1 MPDTQQF
8 SGNNDNRGG
17 NSALR
22 PNQVLHNRYKIMGV
36 LGGGG
41 MGTVYQARDLN
52 FPDVRRLVAIKE
64 MQLLSSDPA
73 VRANALKNFRREAN
87 ILATLNHPAIPK
99 IFDFFD
105 INDRAYLVMEYING
119 GDVEVI
125 LSKTKDLPIDKI
137 IEWSIDLCDVLE
149 YLHKHDPEPIIFRDM
164 KPPNVMIDSL
174 GKVRLIDFGI
184 AKAFTTGVKHTMI
197 GTEGYSAPEQYK
209 GDVTPLSDIYS
220 LGATL
225 HHILTRKDP
234 RLEPPF
240 SFHERPIQNYNP
252 NVSDGLVSVVDKALQ
267 FNPKDRWQSCNEMKV
282 ALEALRYRQ
291 PIASPAPASSS
302 ASASAAAF
310 VNAAASAPAH
320 AAQRVQETTSFETS
334 TASGGIQAKWTFKTE
349 DEIRTTPSTWQ
360 DLVFVGSYDTNIW
373 ALAMETG
380 ELAWKYATQGGIAS
394 SPVIDESNRSIV
406 FGSEDF
412 RLIALDARTG
422 RLNWSFN
429 TKDRIRGTPRVE
441 HNHIFCGSDDGK
453 MYAINAINGRQIWQF
468 DFAAPVRSRPFVTN
482 ELIIVGCESGELSA
496 LSLSGQRK
504 WTYRSRKGFIS
515 APFVDPKENICFV
528 GCQDGYVY
536 ALDASTGYNAWRFRT
551 NGPVY
556 SSPVMRGNFVYVGS
570 ADGVVYAIN
579 AQNGKER
586 WKFKTD
592 KPIIGSPAVY
602 QGSLFIGGTDEIL
615 YCLDAETG
623 KEKWRFKTRG
633 AIVSAPAVHG
643 ETLIVGSLDHTLYA
657 LPLVS

>member
-1 MPDTQQF
+1 MPETQQF
-8 SGNNDNRGG
+8 GG
-17 NSALR
+17 NREDRSASTALR

-64 MQLLSSDPA
+64 MQLLSNDPA

-105 INDRAYLVMEYING
+105 ISDRAYLVMEYING

-125 LSKTKDLPIDKI
+125 LSKTKDLPVEKI
-137 IEWSIDLCDVLE
+137 IEWAIDLCDVLE

-240 SFHERPIQNYNP
+240 SFHERPIQNFNTK
-252 NVSDGLVSVVDKALQ
+252 VSDGLVAVVERALQ
-267 FNPKDRWQSCNEMKV
+267 FNPKERYQSCSEMKA
-282 ALEALRYRQ
+282 ALDALRYR
-291 PIASPAPASSS
+291 PAIANQVPQSNSGVGAFLQG
-302 ASASAAAF
+302 AAA
-310 VNAAASAPAH
+310 AGSTG
-320 AAQRVQETTSFETS
+320 AAQPLNETTTFEQSNAT
-334 TASGGIQAKWTFKTE
+334 GGIQPKWLFKSE
-349 DEIRTTPSTWQ
+349 DEIRTTPSSWQ

-373 ALAMETG
+373 AISVEDGA
-380 ELAWKYATQGGIAS
+380 LAWKYATQGGIAS
-394 SPVIDESNRSIV
+394 SPVIDESNRSVI
-406 FGSEDF
+406 FGSEDY
-412 RLIALDARTG
+412 RLLSLDARTG
-422 RLNWSFN
+422 RVNWTFG

-441 HNHIFCGSDDGK
+441 HNHIFFGSDDGK
-453 MYAINAINGRQIWQF
+453 LYALNAINGRSIWNF
-468 DFAAPVRSRPFVTN
+468 DFAAPVRCRPFVTN
-482 ELIIVGCESGELSA
+482 ELVIVGCESGELSA

-504 WTYRSRKGFIS
+504 WTYRSRKGFSS
-515 APFVDPKENICFV
+515 APYVEPKENICYI
-528 GCQDGYVY
+528 GCQDGYIY
-536 ALDASTGYNAWRFRT
+536 ALDASTGYNVWRFRT

-556 SSPVMRGNFVYVGS
+556 ASPVMRGNFLYIGS
-570 ADGVVYAIN
+570 ADGVLYAIN
-579 AQNGKER
+579 AQTGKEK

-592 KPIIGSPAVY
+592 KPIVGSVGIH
-602 QGSLFIGGTDEIL
+602 QGTLLFGGTDDLL
-615 YCLDAETG
+615 YCLDADNG
-623 KEKWRFKTRG
+623 KEKWRYKTGG
-633 AIVSAPAVHG
+633 AIVAAPVVHG
-643 ETLIVGSLDHTLYA
+643 ETILVGSLDHTLYA
-657 LPLVS
+657 LPLVN

>member
-1 MPDTQQF
+1 MPETQQF
-8 SGNNDNRGG
+8 GG
-17 NSALR
+17 NHDERNTSNALR
-22 PNQVLHNRYKIMGV
+22 PNQVLHHRYKIMGV

-125 LSKTKDLPIDKI
+125 LSKTKDLPVEKI
-137 IEWSIDLCDVLE
+137 VEWAIDLCDVLD

-174 GKVRLIDFGI
+174 GRVRLIDFGI
-184 AKAFTTGVKHTMI
+184 AKAFTSGVKHTMI

-240 SFHERPIQNYNP
+240 SFHERPIQNFNSK
-252 NVSDGLVSVVDKALQ
+252 VSDALVAVVEKALQ
-267 FNPKDRWQSCNEMKV
+267 FNPKDRYQSCSEMKS
-282 ALEALRYRQ
+282 ALEALRYR
-291 PIASPAPASSS
+291 PSVANAPPQQMSGVAAVLNA
-302 ASASAAAF
+302 ASASVA
-310 VNAAASAPAH
+310 VPA
-320 AAQRVQETTSFETS
+320 QQVLETTTFDQSAAT
-334 TASGGIQAKWTFKTE
+334 GGIQPKWVFKTE
-349 DEIRTTPSTWQ
+349 DEIRTTPSCWQ
-360 DLVFVGSYDTNIW
+360 DLIFVGSYDTNMW
-373 ALAMETG
+373 ALSTDSG
-380 ELAWKYATQGGIAS
+380 TLVWKHATQGGIAS
-394 SPVIDESNRSIV
+394 SPVIDEGNRSVI

-412 RLIALDARTG
+412 RLVSLDSRTG
-422 RLNWSFN
+422 RINWTLL
-429 TKDRIRGTPRVE
+429 TKDRIRGTARVE
-441 HNHIFCGSDDGK
+441 HNHVFCGSDDGK
-453 MYAINAINGRQIWQF
+453 VYALNAVNGRSIWNF
-468 DFAAPVRSRPFVTN
+468 DFSAPVRCRPFVTN
-482 ELIIVGCESGELSA
+482 ELVILGSESGEFSG

-515 APFVDPKENICFV
+515 APIVEPKENICYV

-536 ALDASTGYNAWRFRT
+536 ALDASTGYNVWRFRT

-556 SSPVMRGNFVYVGS
+556 SSPVIRGNYIYIGS
-570 ADGVVYAIN
+570 ADGMLYAIN
-579 AQNGKER
+579 AQNGKEK
-586 WKFKTD
+586 WKFKTE
-592 KPIIGSPAVY
+592 KPIIGSAAVY
-602 QGSLFIGGTDEIL
+602 QGNVLIGSTDEHF
-615 YCLDAETG
+615 YCVDADSG

-633 AIVSAPAVHG
+633 AIVSAPVVHG
-643 ETLIVGSLDHTLYA
+643 DAVFVGSLDHTLYA
-657 LPLVS
+657 LPLVN